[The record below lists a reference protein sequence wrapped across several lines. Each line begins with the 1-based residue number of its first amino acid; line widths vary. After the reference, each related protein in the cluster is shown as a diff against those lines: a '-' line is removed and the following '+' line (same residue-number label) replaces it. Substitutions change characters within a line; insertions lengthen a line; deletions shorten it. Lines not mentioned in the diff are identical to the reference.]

1 MKIRNRLVT
10 AASEHGTG
18 MLSHL
23 SFRAKSRNLSLENSS
38 FEPHALLR
46 KNDSEPVRGPSVA
59 VATSG

>member
-10 AASEHGTG
+10 AASEHGIG

-46 KNDSEPVRGPSVA
+46 KNDSEPV
-59 VATSG
+59 